1 MLLPGQD
8 SHEALHRRPMQ
19 QVPDIAKV
27 ALELCGFTHS
37 ANCKYLQD
45 VHWTLTVELEENLEI
60 T

>member
-1 MLLPGQD
+1 
-8 SHEALHRRPMQ
+8 MQ

-37 ANCKYLQD
+37 ANSKYLQD
-45 VHWTLTVELEENLEI
+45 VHWTLTVELGENLEI